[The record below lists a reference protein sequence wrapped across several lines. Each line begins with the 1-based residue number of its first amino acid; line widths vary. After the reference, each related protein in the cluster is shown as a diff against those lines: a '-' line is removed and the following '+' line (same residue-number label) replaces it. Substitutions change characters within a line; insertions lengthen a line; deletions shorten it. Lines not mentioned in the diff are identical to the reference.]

1 MQKICKD
8 CKYYLSVDVFKGICK
23 ISKKDIKPDEIQ
35 EGCFDKQQMCKFCNK
50 FTASQTN
57 ENLGKCMD
65 SVIAYPDMTAK
76 TCSDFAWKK

>member
-8 CKYYLSVDVFKGICK
+8 CRYYLSIDVFKGMCK
-23 ISKKDIKPDEIQ
+23 KSKEDIKPDDIYED
-35 EGCFDKQQMCKFCNK
+35 CFEKQQMCKFCKN
-50 FTASQTN
+50 FTQSQTN

-76 TCSDFAWKK
+76 TCKNFIW